1 MCTFNITVDE
11 QIISR
16 MSPAISREAF
26 GLLLQRYVDEFVEK
40 FVDVSKEVPCTYTHE
55 EMMTIC
61 DQRLDDILSGRATTL
76 SHDEVMENMSRKYQL
91 AICFESFIR

>member
-1 MCTFNITVDE
+1 MSTFSITVDE
-11 QIISR
+11 QAISK
-16 MSPAISREAF
+16 MSPSISRESF
-26 GLLLQRYVDEFVEK
+26 GLILQRYVDEFVEK
-40 FVDVSKEVPCTYTHE
+40 FVDVSQEVPCTYTHE